1 MLTAL
6 SPLTLPGLASP
17 VIVTVVWPGI
27 TITNRANHQR
37 KHILVEAK
45 SRQPTDTVEILCV
58 DEGFHL
64 LMTSLTSPLTHLT
77 INFVRRSIQVIYLNR
92 G

>member
-6 SPLTLPGLASP
+6 SPLTSP

-27 TITNRANHQR
+27 TITNHANHQR

-64 LMTSLTSPLTHLT
+64 LMTSLTSPLTQLKL
-77 INFVRRSIQVIYLNR
+77 ILLGEVYKLSI
-92 G
+92 